1 MIEKTNNL
9 FEDKEI
15 KELKTLLE
23 ENQRQLNL
31 LTFDYKENSGDN
43 TNKTQINEQKWLDN
57 VQTVFDWAGL
67 VPVYGDAIDIINALI
82 SFTRASVQGKFMPH
96 GLNGIISV
104 IAIIPVVG
112 SVIAIPFK
120 MIFKFIPVA
129 SATKIIKELN
139 TTRAAP
145 INVRTLGTSLQIKK
159 PKNIAKTKLK
169 YLIGVT
175 NDASASL

>member
-57 VQTVFDWAGL
+57 VQTVFDWAG
-67 VPVYGDAIDIINALI
+67 
-82 SFTRASVQGKFMPH
+82 
-96 GLNGIISV
+96 
-104 IAIIPVVG
+104 
-112 SVIAIPFK
+112 
-120 MIFKFIPVA
+120 
-129 SATKIIKELN
+129 
-139 TTRAAP
+139 
-145 INVRTLGTSLQIKK
+145 
-159 PKNIAKTKLK
+159 
-169 YLIGVT
+169 
-175 NDASASL
+175 